1 MVFCDLAVLFL
12 ILSRERLAFP
22 GILSVLLGSGLEA
35 SAVPVL
41 RGLGTVRNPG
51 VSLCVVLLS

>member
-1 MVFCDLAVLFL
+1 MKNNSF
-12 ILSRERLAFP
+12 IKRMIS

-51 VSLCVVLLS
+51 VSLCVALLS